1 MSSTADSERPDIDR
15 LIANVVRASSKV
27 QWCRA
32 RWESDEQ
39 ASKEEAAAVAA
50 LRAAFAKD
58 AAASAP
64 AVRRIERTAG
74 ESNDADPTLE
84 VRCEG
89 PQLLE
94 VVGRGKVHLEQM
106 SSNHWWMVL
115 EADGQRVD
123 VWLHASGRITA
134 TFETDEASQPS
145 TAG

>member
-1 MSSTADSERPDIDR
+1 MSTAADSERPDIDR

-39 ASKEEAAAVAA
+39 ASKEEATAVAA

-64 AVRRIERTAG
+64 AVRHIERAAG
-74 ESNDADPTLE
+74 ESSDTEPTLE

-89 PQLLE
+89 SQLLE

-115 EADGQRVD
+115 EAAGQRVD

>member
-1 MSSTADSERPDIDR
+1 MSTAADSERPDIDR

-39 ASKEEAAAVAA
+39 ASKEEATAVAA

-64 AVRRIERTAG
+64 AVRHIERAAG
-74 ESNDADPTLE
+74 ESSDTEPTLE

-89 PQLLE
+89 SQLLE

-115 EADGQRVD
+115 EAA
-123 VWLHASGRITA
+123 ASIT
-134 TFETDEASQPS
+134 
-145 TAG
+145 TAPAP

>member
-1 MSSTADSERPDIDR
+1 MSSPADAERPDIDR

-58 AAASAP
+58 AEASAP
-64 AVRRIERTAG
+64 AVRVERAEGDPNET
-74 ESNDADPTLE
+74 EPTLE

-89 PQLLE
+89 SQLLE

-106 SSNHWWMVL
+106 SNNHWWMVL
-115 EADGQRVD
+115 EAEGQRVD

-134 TFETDEASQPS
+134 TFETDDASQPN
-145 TAG
+145 TAA

>member
-1 MSSTADSERPDIDR
+1 MSSPADAERPDIDR

-64 AVRRIERTAG
+64 AVRVERAEGDPSDTG
-74 ESNDADPTLE
+74 PTLE

-89 PQLLE
+89 SQLLE

-106 SSNHWWMVL
+106 SNNHWWMVL
-115 EADGQRVD
+115 EAEGQRVD

-134 TFETDEASQPS
+134 TFETDEASQPN

>member
-1 MSSTADSERPDIDR
+1 MSSPADSERPDIDR

-64 AVRRIERTAG
+64 AKRVEHPAGQPNRT
-74 ESNDADPTLE
+74 EQTLE

-89 PQLLE
+89 SQLLE
-94 VVGRGKVHLEQM
+94 VVGRGQVHLEQM
-106 SSNHWWMVL
+106 SNNHWWMVL
-115 EADGQRVD
+115 EAAGQRVD

-134 TFETDEASQPS
+134 TFETDEAPQRG
-145 TAG
+145 AA

>member
-1 MSSTADSERPDIDR
+1 MSTAADSERPDIDR

-64 AVRRIERTAG
+64 AVRHIERAAG
-74 ESNDADPTLE
+74 ESSDTEPTLE

-89 PQLLE
+89 SQLLE

-115 EADGQRVD
+115 EAAGQRVD

-145 TAG
+145 TAS

>member
-1 MSSTADSERPDIDR
+1 MSLPADNERPDIDR

-50 LRAAFAKD
+50 LRAAFAMD
-58 AAASAP
+58 AAASLP
-64 AVRRIERTAG
+64 SPKRIERPAG
-74 ESNDADPTLE
+74 EPTDAEQTLE

-89 PQLLE
+89 SQLLE
-94 VVGRGKVHLEQM
+94 VVGRGQVHLEQM
-106 SSNHWWMVL
+106 SNNHWWMVL
-115 EADGQRVD
+115 EAAGQRVD

-134 TFETDEASQPS
+134 TFETDETPQRGA
-145 TAG
+145 A